1 MHIAT
6 GGSSTAKHD
15 VRTAVV
21 YDSSGRV
28 IHAHHVVTLAGG
40 TTMDDDQIRA
50 RALKFA
56 QDLIAGSSGT
66 ITGKLETIMVDGR
79 ALLPGTTYT
88 VDTKRCELSRGRGL
102 RFGGRRRA
110 STSLQ
115 KFAYS

>member
-28 IHAHHVVTLAGG
+28 IHAHHVVTLGGG

-88 VDTKRCELSRGRGL
+88 VDAKRCELVPGQRVTIRGKTKG
-102 RFGGRRRA
+102 
-110 STSLQ
+110 
-115 KFAYS
+115 